1 MYSKPG
7 KPCIVSF
14 AREDLG
20 VVCEFVI
27 AAATELNSTQSSSL
41 DTRLTNNAQSRQTSA
56 HATEE
61 AMMVDDQEMM
71 VDNQDGIGW
80 GSERA
85 ISPARTSHAR
95 EEDEEDLYGE
105 QIHREEEEEEVPP
118 TQQERYQGIFDV

>member
-1 MYSKPG
+1 MYSRPG

-41 DTRLTNNAQSRQTSA
+41 DARSTNNAQSRQISTR
-56 HATEE
+56 ATEE
-61 AMMVDDQEMM
+61 PMM
-71 VDNQDGIGW
+71 VDNQDAIGW

-85 ISPARTSHAR
+85 ISPARTSRTR

-105 QIHREEEEEEVPP
+105 QMHLEEEEEEVPP
-118 TQQERYQGIFDV
+118 TQQERYQGIFDI

>member
-1 MYSKPG
+1 MYSRPG

-41 DTRLTNNAQSRQTSA
+41 DTRLTNNAQSRQISTR
-56 HATEE
+56 ATEE
-61 AMMVDDQEMM
+61 PMM
-71 VDNQDGIGW
+71 VDNQDAIGW

-85 ISPARTSHAR
+85 ISPARTSRTR

-105 QIHREEEEEEVPP
+105 QMHLEEEEEEVPP
-118 TQQERYQGIFDV
+118 TQQERYQGIFDI